1 MGPGGCM
8 KSPLQM
14 NEEQERQYELAREYR
29 RAGLTKALLAVIHQ
43 WRIQVGEHV
52 YDLPPSAEMVGDLV
66 DVILELDESK

>member
-29 RAGLTKALLAVIHQ
+29 RAELKKALLSALHQ
-43 WRIQVGEHV
+43 WRLQVGEHI
-52 YDLPPSAEMVGDLV
+52 YDLPPSMEIVEDLV
-66 DVILELDESK
+66 DAVLRLDESK